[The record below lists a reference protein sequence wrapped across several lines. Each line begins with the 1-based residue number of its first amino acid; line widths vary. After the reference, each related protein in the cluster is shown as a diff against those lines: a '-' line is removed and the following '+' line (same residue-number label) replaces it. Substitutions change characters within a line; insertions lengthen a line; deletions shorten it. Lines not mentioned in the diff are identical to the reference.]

1 MPSTWYVVAVLAI
14 VFTITLA
21 LRAVPFTALHA
32 LHNSTIVQQ
41 LSITMPVGIL
51 AILAATA
58 LHGTI
63 RAEPRATLDALI
75 AVAATAGIHL
85 TCGRRTIL
93 SVGIG
98 TAVYVVLVNA
108 F

>member
-1 MPSTWYVVAVLAI
+1 MPSTAYLIAVLAI

-21 LRAVPFTALHA
+21 LRAVPFALLRTLRSSA
-32 LHNSTIVQQ
+32 IVER
-41 LSITMPVGIL
+41 LAAWMPVGIL

-58 LHGTI
+58 LRDTI
-63 RAEPRATLDALI
+63 VAHPHATLYALL
-75 AVAATAGIHL
+75 AVAVTAGVHL
-85 TCGRRTIL
+85 AFGRRTIL

-98 TAVYVVLVNA
+98 TAVYVVLVNT